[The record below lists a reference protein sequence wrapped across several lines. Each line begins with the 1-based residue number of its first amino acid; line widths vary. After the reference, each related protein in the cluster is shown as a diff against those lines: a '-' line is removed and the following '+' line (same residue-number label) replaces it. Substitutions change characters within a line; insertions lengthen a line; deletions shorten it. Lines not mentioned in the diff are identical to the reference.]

1 MKRRN
6 KLPEWWDDA
15 ETWMTAADII
25 ANVGPWL
32 MIVMA
37 LAMVVSA
44 L

>member
-1 MKRRN
+1 MNRRN

-15 ETWMTAADII
+15 ETWMTAADIL
-25 ANVGPWL
+25 ASVGPL
-32 MIVMA
+32 ALIVVA